1 MCDSGV
7 IIFEEST
14 CLSLRK
20 ESKARSKREPCRGE
34 SHVTVNFSRLSLLEK
49 KEQKR
54 PLRRLKLKRQ
64 KEVTYGLKFALN
76 NRNATEWCFFV
87 KTN

>member
-1 MCDSGV
+1 MKKVHAYHLEKSQ
-7 IIFEEST
+7 
-14 CLSLRK
+14 
-20 ESKARSKREPCRGE
+20 KREASE
-34 SHVTVNFSRLSLLEK
+34 SHVTVNFARLSLLEK

-54 PLRRLKLKRQ
+54 PLRRLNLKRQ
-64 KEVTYGLKFALN
+64 KEVTYGLKFALS

>member
-7 IIFEEST
+7 IIFEVHAYNLEKSQ
-14 CLSLRK
+14 
-20 ESKARSKREPCRGE
+20 KREASE
-34 SHVTVNFSRLSLLEK
+34 SHVEARAMWLLTLHGSLLDK

-54 PLRRLKLKRQ
+54 PLRRLNLKRQ

-76 NRNATEWCFFV
+76 NKNATEWSFFV